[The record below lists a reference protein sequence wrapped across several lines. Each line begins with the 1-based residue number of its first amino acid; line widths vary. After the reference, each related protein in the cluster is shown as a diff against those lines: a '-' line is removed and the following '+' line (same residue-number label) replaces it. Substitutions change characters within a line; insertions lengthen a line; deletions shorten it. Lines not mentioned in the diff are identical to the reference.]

1 MTIVDPHIKKDQSYW
16 VHKDCTDKGFYT
28 KNKDGGD
35 YEGWCWPGASYYP
48 DFLNGDVRQYF
59 AEQYR
64 LENYQ
69 GTNLV
74 RSAKRLTFSPLQCN
88 FTNLTYRMFSPGT
101 T

>member
-1 MTIVDPHIKKDQSYW
+1 MKLPNQLVNIIITNDI
-16 VHKDCTDKGFYT
+16 FYT

-74 RSAKRLTFSPLQCN
+74 RLAL
-88 FTNLTYRMFSPGT
+88 TNLYNVFAVCGCTEGLLC
-101 T
+101 